1 MIASLFNRGA
11 LSLAVLSLLASSAAA
26 DVFESLAAVPQ
37 GWRYS
42 RTPSADQPLKLQIA
56 LAQGDAAGFE
66 AAVMDMSTPDH
77 PSYGNHF
84 NTHEEMKRMLQPS
97 AESADSIRNWLE
109 SAGISKI
116 EQDADWMT
124 FYTTVE
130 TANELLAANFQFY
143 TNSAKNIERLRTLKY
158 SVPEALVSHINM
170 IQPTT
175 RFGQLRAQRAI
186 LHTQVKENDEAFRS
200 NAMSATPDCNSIIT
214 PQCLKDLYNI
224 GDYKADPTNG
234 NKVAFASYLEEYAR
248 YSDLALFEK
257 NIATFAKGQNF
268 SVIQYNGGLNDQ
280 HSSGSSG
287 EANLDLQYIVGVS
300 SPVPVTEFSTGGRG
314 ELVPDLDQ
322 PDPNDN
328 NNEPY
333 LEFLQNVLK
342 LHKKDLPQVISTS
355 YGEDE
360 QSVPEKYARS
370 VCNLYA
376 QLGSRGVS
384 VIFSSGDSGVGAA
397 CQTNDG
403 RNATHFPPQ
412 FPAACPWV
420 TSVGATTHTAPERAV
435 YFSSGG
441 FSDLWARPKWQE
453 DAVSEYLENLGDR
466 WSGLFN
472 PNGRAF
478 PDVTAQGENFAIY
491 DKGSLSSV
499 DGTSCSAPAFAGVI
513 ALLNDARIKAK
524 KSPMGF
530 LNPWLYSKGRTGLND
545 IVDGGSTGCDGNGRF
560 SGPGNGGP
568 SIPGASWN
576 ATKGWDPVSGLG
588 SPNFAAMRKLANAY

>member
-1 MIASLFNRGA
+1 MITSLFNRGA
-11 LSLAVLSLLASSAAA
+11 LSLAVLSLLASSATA
-26 DVFESLAAVPQ
+26 DVFESLSAVPQ

-42 RTPSADQPLKLQIA
+42 RTPRADQPMKLQIA
-56 LAQGDAAGFE
+56 LAQGDTAGFE
-66 AAVMDMSTPDH
+66 EAVINMSSPDH
-77 PSYGNHF
+77 PSYGKHF
-84 NTHEEMKRMLQPS
+84 STHEEMKRMLQPS
-97 AESADSIRNWLE
+97 AESADSIRDWLE
-109 SAGISKI
+109 GAGITRI

-130 TANELLAANFQFY
+130 TANELLAANFKFY
-143 TNSAKNIERLRTLKY
+143 VNGVKHIERLRTLKY
-158 SVPEALVSHINM
+158 SIPEALVSHINM

-175 RFGQLRAQRAI
+175 RFGQLRANRAI
-186 LHTQVKENDEAFRS
+186 LHSQVKETDAAFRS
-200 NAMSATPDCNSIIT
+200 NAMSTSPDCNSIIT
-214 PQCLKDLYNI
+214 PQCLKEIYNI
-224 GDYKADPTNG
+224 GDYQASNTSGSKA
-234 NKVAFASYLEEYAR
+234 AFASYLEEYAR
-248 YSDLALFEK
+248 YSDLELFEK
-257 NIATFAKGQNF
+257 NVAPFATGQNF
-268 SVIQYNGGLNDQ
+268 TVIQYNGGGNDQ
-280 HSSGSSG
+280 KSSGDSS

-300 SPVPVTEFSTGGRG
+300 SPVPVTEFSVGGRG

-322 PDPNDN
+322 PNPNDN

-342 LHKKDLPQVISTS
+342 MDSADLPQVISTS

-360 QSVPEKYARS
+360 QSIPEKYART
-370 VCNLYA
+370 VCNLYS

-384 VIFSSGDSGVGAA
+384 VIFSSGDSGVGSA

-420 TSVGATTHTAPERAV
+420 TSVGATTHTAPEKAV
-435 YFSSGG
+435 FFSSGG

-453 DAVSEYLENLGDR
+453 DAVIDYLDILGNR

-478 PDVTAQGENFAIY
+478 PDVAAQGQNYAIY
-491 DKGSLSSV
+491 NKGALNSV

-513 ALLNDARIKAK
+513 ALLNDARLQAGQ
-524 KSPMGF
+524 SPMGF
-530 LNPWLYSKGRTGLND
+530 LNPWLYSTGRDGLND
-545 IVDGGSTGCDGNGRF
+545 IVDGGSTGCDGHARFGGASNG
-560 SGPGNGGP
+560 SP
-568 SIPGASWN
+568 SVPGASWN

-588 SPNFAAMRKLANAY
+588 SPNFGIMLKLANAE